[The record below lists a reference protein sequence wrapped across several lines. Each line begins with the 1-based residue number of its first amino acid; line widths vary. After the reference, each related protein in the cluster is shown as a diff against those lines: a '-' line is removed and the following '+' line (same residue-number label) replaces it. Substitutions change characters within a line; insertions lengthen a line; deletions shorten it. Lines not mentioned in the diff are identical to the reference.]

1 MNKEIQKLLNSKSS
15 KQINKGIELFGE
27 KGSIKELP
35 LLLSLLNRT
44 DAIDYEKSI
53 VETVS
58 NVKVKEAN
66 TVIVDAIFNA
76 KKESVNLT
84 SYMQICWQSTLNFSE
99 HLTLFL
105 EIFIEND
112 YLTALEAFTVIE
124 NVWNDYSYDNEFR
137 QLLLTKLDA
146 NIDKMDKDKQILAK
160 ELVLVIKG

>member
-15 KQINKGIELFGE
+15 EQINKGIELFGE

-35 LLLSLLNRT
+35 LLLNLLNRT

-137 QLLLTKLDA
+137 RLLLTKLDA